1 MAIMALFR
9 SPRVDKTVY
18 DAIIEELDLESQP
31 GVGALTHA
39 CGFDENGVCVC
50 DVWESRQDFEAFLS
64 DRLRPAFARLN
75 LEFEQPTILDAYAFN
90 VSDDVDRY
98 KPQGASASAAGRASP
113 GGEARP
119 V

>member
-9 SPRVDKTVY
+9 SSRVDRSVY
-18 DAIIEELDLESQP
+18 DAIIEELNLEAQP
-31 GVGALTHA
+31 AAGALTHA

-90 VSDDVDRY
+90 VSPDIDRY
-98 KPQGASASAAGRASP
+98 KPDLAAASAGRTSP

>member
-9 SPRVDKTVY
+9 SPRVDQTVY
-18 DAIIEELDLESQP
+18 DAIIHELDLEGQP
-31 GVGALTHA
+31 AAGVLTHA
-39 CGFDENGVCVC
+39 CGFDESGVCVC
-50 DVWESRQDFEAFLS
+50 DVWETRQDFEAFLS
-64 DRLRPAFARLN
+64 NRLRPAFARLN

-90 VSDDVDRY
+90 VTGDVDKY
-98 KPQGASASAAGRASP
+98 KPALAAAAGRASP

>member
-9 SPRVDKTVY
+9 SPRVDRTIY
-18 DAIIEELDLESQP
+18 DAIIAELDLEHQP
-31 GVGALTHA
+31 AAGALTHA

-50 DVWESRQDFEAFLS
+50 DVWESRQDFEAFMS
-64 DRLRPAFARLN
+64 NRLRPAFAKLN

-90 VSDDVDRY
+90 VTDDVDRY
-98 KPQGASASAAGRASP
+98 KPELASAPPGRASP
-113 GGEARP
+113 GNEARP

>member
-9 SPRVDKTVY
+9 SPRVDQSVY
-18 DAIIEELDLESQP
+18 DAIIEELDLEGQP
-31 GVGALTHA
+31 AAGALTHA

-50 DVWESRQDFEAFLS
+50 DVWESRQHFETFMS

-75 LEFEQPTILDAYAFN
+75 LEFEQPTILETYAFN
-90 VSDDVDRY
+90 VTDDVDRY
-98 KPQGASASAAGRASP
+98 KPGLASASAGRPSP